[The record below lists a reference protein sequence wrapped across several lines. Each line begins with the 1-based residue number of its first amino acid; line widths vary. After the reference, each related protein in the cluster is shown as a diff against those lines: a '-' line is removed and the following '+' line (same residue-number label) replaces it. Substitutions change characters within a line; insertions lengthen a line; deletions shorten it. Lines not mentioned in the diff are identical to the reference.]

1 MSNTKEYFSHIVL
14 ALNDGIKRNQ
24 VLNEA
29 GFTIVTSHEELRQ
42 LDWSDK
48 NRLLIQTELN
58 WFHNPQRQNTL
69 YDGYF
74 VLLEIC
80 ENHIPFNGSIGM
92 ISCASE
98 NEIYNA
104 SNNQIYPL
112 IDRIPYEFVHICDD
126 RKEWDKKL
134 LMQHFH
140 EPYSTLKT
148 ECRKGFIQLNT
159 GASAKIF
166 EVKHQKGTAQ
176 VIARK
181 NKSGEYIIRK
191 SGFAGWFGQIGKSNT
206 EHGIIEELLKHFFPV
221 HQLSSQ
227 ILVQKS

>member
-1 MSNTKEYFSHIVL
+1 MTNTKESFSHIVL

-24 VLNEA
+24 VLNKA
-29 GFTIVTSHEELRQ
+29 GFTLVNSHEELRQ

-48 NRLLIQTELN
+48 TRLLIQTELN
-58 WFHNPQRQNTL
+58 WFHSKKRENTL

-80 ENHIPFNGSIGM
+80 ENPLPFNGTIGM

-140 EPYSTLKT
+140 VAYNVLKN
-148 ECRKGFIQLNT
+148 ECRNGFIQLNT
-159 GASAKIF
+159 GAAAKMF
-166 EVKHQKGTAQ
+166 EVKHQKGTVQ

-181 NKSGEYIIRK
+181 NKSGEYIIRR
-191 SGFAGWFGQIGKSNT
+191 SGIAGWFGQIGKSNT
-206 EHGIIEELLKHFFPV
+206 EHGIIEELQKHFFPV

-227 ILVQKS
+227 ILVQ